1 MNHHVVPSSRC
12 QRAFAR
18 AAQPALEIDSG
29 DVVTF
34 ETTDEAYERLWRGE
48 SPDEIPDEDYNIV
61 TGPVVVRTAEPGD
74 TLKIEIV
81 DIHIRRAW
89 AVWIPG
95 YGPLGELTDQLHVR
109 PFSFSNGQITIS
121 ERLQV
126 PLSPMIGCIGLAP
139 ATGTASTLEPAY
151 PFGGNL
157 DLRELSVGAT
167 LFLPVQTSGAWLSI
181 GDLHAAMGTGE
192 PAHISLEAAGEAT
205 VRVTVEKNLRLLDPR
220 IVLEDK
226 TLCLSVL
233 NEQGTIEQ
241 AAQLATRQAFD
252 LLVNEFL
259 LTPFEAYAYVSAKVE
274 LRFGGPAS
282 AIVIAVVPHPVIHRA
297 GLTPI

>member
-1 MNHHVVPSSRC
+1 MNHHTVSRSYC

-18 AAQPALEIDSG
+18 TDQPALEIDSG

-34 ETTDEAYERLWRGE
+34 ETNDEAYEQLWRGE

-74 TLKIEIV
+74 ALKIEIV
-81 DIHIRRAW
+81 YIHISRAW

-95 YGPLGELTDQLHVR
+95 YGPLGDLTDLLQVR
-109 PFSFSNGQITIS
+109 PLSFSNGQITIS
-121 ERLQV
+121 ERLNV
-126 PLSPMIGCIGLAP
+126 PLQPMIGCIGLAP

-167 LFLPVQTSGAWLSI
+167 LLLPVQASGGWLSI
-181 GDLHAAMGTGE
+181 GDLHAAMGAGE
-192 PAHISLEAAGEAT
+192 PAHISLEAAGDAT
-205 VRVTVEKNLRLLDPR
+205 VRVTVEKNLRLRAPR
-220 IVLEDK
+220 IELEDK

-233 NEQGTIEQ
+233 DEKGTIEQ
-241 AAQLATRQAFD
+241 ATQLATRQAYD
-252 LLVNEFL
+252 LLVKEFL
-259 LTPFEAYAYVSAKVE
+259 LTPFEAYAYVSANVE
-274 LRFGGPAS
+274 LRLGGPAS
-282 AIVIAVVPHPVIHRA
+282 AIVIAVVPHPVIKTGHWS
-297 GLTPI
+297 